1 MAQET
6 IFSRILTFVDS
17 CISTPIDKL
26 IYNSNWGSINFE
38 QAKKELE
45 KLFSMLNHLKILP
58 IELLP
63 EDVANQILNQG
74 TPVLQTIEQ
83 IRKFSVEQA
92 NPVNVKNNLISS
104 LTNQINDFYKVT
116 QIWIPYLAY
125 QKGDV
130 QKNIEILTKSVQL
143 ANSTL
148 EEAKKDIEKKSKEI
162 DQIISIAREASASVG
177 VAHFTADF
185 SKEATDL
192 EEKAKIWLTATGVFA
207 SVTLLLALLSILFIN
222 IKDITTTQLIQ
233 LTTTKLLVLAILIS
247 ATVWCGKIY
256 KANKHLSIINKHRA
270 NSLKTFQAFM
280 KAAENNYARD
290 AVLLETTKAIFS
302 LSPTGYLDNE
312 SSQLDASTKVV
323 EFIKNGSQIL
333 AKTS

>member
-130 QKNIEILTKSVQL
+130 QK
-143 ANSTL
+143 
-148 EEAKKDIEKKSKEI
+148 
-162 DQIISIAREASASVG
+162 
-177 VAHFTADF
+177 
-185 SKEATDL
+185 
-192 EEKAKIWLTATGVFA
+192 
-207 SVTLLLALLSILFIN
+207 
-222 IKDITTTQLIQ
+222 
-233 LTTTKLLVLAILIS
+233 
-247 ATVWCGKIY
+247 
-256 KANKHLSIINKHRA
+256 KH
-270 NSLKTFQAFM
+270 
-280 KAAENNYARD
+280 
-290 AVLLETTKAIFS
+290 
-302 LSPTGYLDNE
+302 
-312 SSQLDASTKVV
+312 
-323 EFIKNGSQIL
+323 
-333 AKTS
+333 